1 MHPYHRSDLMTE
13 TLRLPAEAA
22 KYAPGKVHVSTIVRW
37 MLTGIAG
44 GLKLESIKCGGR
56 RYTSREA
63 IARFAERCTD
73 PDTETSSRSARQRDR
88 AAEKAGDEL
97 AAMGV

>member
-1 MHPYHRSDLMTE
+1 MIDITSEELF
-13 TLRLPAEAA
+13 LPPEAA
-22 KYAPGKVHVSTIVRW
+22 KHAPGKVHVSTIIRW
-37 MLTGIAG
+37 MLTGVAG
-44 GLKLESIKCGGR
+44 GLKLESIKVGGR

-63 IARFAERCTD
+63 LERFAERCTNSD
-73 PDTETSSRSARQRDR
+73 ADTSSRPRHQRDR